1 MESKSKATV
10 IARVRQLERDRDNGD
25 VRRIG
30 QRWTVESWLQHWLEN
45 IARPSIRDSSF
56 NAYRVAVNKHLI
68 PGLGK
73 HRLERLEPEHLE
85 KLYQRMIKSGAR
97 PGDRASSAS
106 NDPRGAGSG
115 PAAWARLAERGGS
128 GEAAAGSG

>member
-1 MESKSKATV
+1 MGTRNPNRASSIYFGANGNWHGRVTVGYRDDGSLDRRHVESKSKATV
-10 IARVRQLERDRDNGD
+10 IARVRQLERDRDNGN

-85 KLYQRMIKSGAR
+85 
-97 PGDRASSAS
+97 
-106 NDPRGAGSG
+106 
-115 PAAWARLAERGGS
+115 
-128 GEAAAGSG
+128 